1 MRNPRTRSGENKYTL
16 TQTFSLCISLS
27 LCRSVLRCS
36 PFREVTK
43 KERKRE
49 REMRGLICE
58 GVESGSFQMDFKR
71 KARRADDDEES
82 ETRCFF
88 SQILV
93 ISINSSSSTTY
104 VFDRRF
110 TTKTCEGANMANHL
124 CYPGARYRY
133 TLVLLDFYVLHGV

>member
-1 MRNPRTRSGENKYTL
+1 MKYTFNK
-16 TQTFSLCISLS
+16 TFSLYISLS
-27 LCRSVLRCS
+27 FYQIVLKCS
-36 PFREVTK
+36 PFCEVTK

-93 ISINSSSSTTY
+93 ISIISSSTTTY

-124 CYPGARYRY
+124 CYPAAR
-133 TLVLLDFYVLHGV
+133 

>member
-1 MRNPRTRSGENKYTL
+1 M
-16 TQTFSLCISLS
+16 FSDALP
-27 LCRSVLRCS
+27 SVLS
-36 PFREVTK
+36 VTERE
-43 KERKRE
+43 KERE
-49 REMRGLICE
+49 REMRGLMCE
-58 GVESGSFQMDFKR
+58 GVESGSFQMDFIR

-88 SQILV
+88 SQILG
-93 ISINSSSSTTY
+93 ISIISSSTTTS

-124 CYPGARYRY
+124 CYFGARYRY

>member
-1 MRNPRTRSGENKYTL
+1 
-16 TQTFSLCISLS
+16 
-27 LCRSVLRCS
+27 
-36 PFREVTK
+36 
-43 KERKRE
+43 
-49 REMRGLICE
+49 
-58 GVESGSFQMDFKR
+58 MDFIR

-88 SQILV
+88 SQILG
-93 ISINSSSSTTY
+93 ISIISSSSTTS

-133 TLVLLDFYVLHGV
+133 MLVSRFLRFTRRVAKGLKLAPRVFFAQPFGFFLKIVVVLDG

>member
-1 MRNPRTRSGENKYTL
+1 
-16 TQTFSLCISLS
+16 
-27 LCRSVLRCS
+27 
-36 PFREVTK
+36 
-43 KERKRE
+43 
-49 REMRGLICE
+49 MRGLMCE

-71 KARRADDDEES
+71 KARRADDNEES

-93 ISINSSSSTTY
+93 ISIISSSSNTY

-110 TTKTCEGANMANHL
+110 TTKTCEGANMANHHL
-124 CYPGARYRY
+124 CYFGARYRY